1 MENYN
6 EKFIRPEKIEIT
18 ARGVKKGYRFL
29 HISDA
34 HVAVACE
41 NDSDADKAMAE
52 RQSKC
57 WSLGELTSTESFEE
71 MLKYVRY
78 IRPDALLIAGDG
90 VDYFGD
96 ANAEYMKDR
105 LTALE
110 NDGIHTMYAYG
121 NHEGASYREQI
132 PDYRAYYYL
141 YTDLMGDDP
150 SFQVMDLGDLI
161 LVSVEDSTRQ
171 ITESQLEKM
180 KAVCAVAKARE
191 ISVILLMH
199 VPIYCD
205 EIAPRVLKIW
215 GPSFM
220 IGSLAEDSPTVHAF
234 CDLVRAEDTPIAA
247 VLAGHIHFSQ
257 KGLVAPGR
265 MQYVSAPAFEGFV
278 YDITVKGEE

>member
-1 MENYN
+1 MCGLATMTLPGQWRRSLRAN
-6 EKFIRPEKIEIT
+6 FWR
-18 ARGVKKGYRFL
+18 A
-29 HISDA
+29 
-34 HVAVACE
+34 
-41 NDSDADKAMAE
+41 SDADKALAE
-52 RQSKC
+52 EQSKR

-71 MLKYVRY
+71 MLKYVRH
-78 IRPDALLIAGDG
+78 IHPDAFLIAGDG

-96 ANAEYMKDR
+96 ANAELMKDR
-105 LTALE
+105 LTALRNE
-110 NDGIHTMYAYG
+110 GIPTLYAYG

-171 ITESQLEKM
+171 ITEGQLEKM
-180 KAVCAVAKARE
+180 KAVCAVAKERE

-220 IGSLAEDSPTVHAF
+220 IGSMAEDSPIVHAF
-234 CDLVRAEDTPIAA
+234 CDLVKAEDTPIAA

-257 KGLVAPGR
+257 KGFVAPRR